1 MKPKTQEVV
10 ESEEMVE
17 KWVLLGFE
25 FEYLENFEIWRQS
38 KKVKKTCA
46 DENRRGKLMLHEK
59 SGLAFLLFIKRKEC
73 DLP

>member
-25 FEYLENFEIWRQS
+25 FEYLENFEI
-38 KKVKKTCA
+38 
-46 DENRRGKLMLHEK
+46 
-59 SGLAFLLFIKRKEC
+59 
-73 DLP
+73 